1 MNAKVEKQE
10 SGLIDTLKLVAAAL
24 LLIAGVFGFYWFSDV
39 SGALRA
45 LALIGVVLLALAL
58 AAFTGLGRKA
68 RNFITESQFELR
80 KVVWPTR
87 QETIQTTVVILIVV
101 IILSII
107 LWLID
112 MFLGWVILEKLLKAR
127 I

>member
-1 MNAKVEKQE
+1 M
-10 SGLIDTLKLVAAAL
+10 DTLKLVAAAL

>member
-1 MNAKVEKQE
+1 MNAKVEKA
-10 SGLIDTLKLVAAAL
+10 GPANALDVVMTALAVL
-24 LLIAGVFGFYWFSDV
+24 LLG
-39 SGALRA
+39 
-45 LALIGVVLLALAL
+45 LLASVAVG
-58 AAFTGLGRKA
+58 AFTKAGRST
-68 RNFITESQFELR
+68 REYLVESQFELR

-87 QETIQTTVVILIVV
+87 QETIQTTIVILIVV

>member
-10 SGLIDTLKLVAAAL
+10 NRLMDTLKLIAAAL
-24 LLIAGVFGFYWFSDV
+24 LLIAGVVGYYWFADV
-39 SGALRA
+39 SGPVRA
-45 LALIGVVLLALAL
+45 VAMIGVMILALVI
-58 AAFTGLGRKA
+58 AAFTGPGRQA
-68 RNFITESQFELR
+68 RNFIGESQFELR

-87 QETIQTTVVILIVV
+87 QETIQTTIVILIVV

-127 I
+127 V

>member
-10 SGLIDTLKLVAAAL
+10 GKLVDTLKLVVAVAL
-24 LLIAGVFGFYWFSDV
+24 LVAGVVGFYWFSEV

-45 LALIGVVLLALAL
+45 LALIGVTLAALAI
-58 AAFTGLGRKA
+58 AAFTGPGRQA
-68 RNFITESQFELR
+68 RNFFSESQFELR

-87 QETIQTTVVILIVV
+87 QETIQTTIVILIVV